1 MKKFL
6 LSLVCMLGVMAA
18 SATTVTI
25 DPTSWSGKF
34 AQDGDNYV
42 ATIEGYKV
50 SILKNQSGN
59 ALVAPNDYS
68 MRVYQGAILKVEAP
82 AGKVM
87 AQLTFTVDQNS
98 KATANSDITLSDGWT
113 LTGTVSNTKGSTFGA
128 ESAGLGVMELTA
140 GKQVR
145 IAKIEISDVAGENPG
160 PGEEPT
166 PGPGGDEPVTP
177 GVDGEVTVAA
187 PFAGFTN
194 MPGDNTVSGYTFSFA
209 TNSGTTKPQVY
220 QGNAVRMYAAN
231 TLTISGKKITKI
243 VFKLTKDAGYRYTTF
258 QPSVGALN
266 PAQAAGDTQITWEG
280 DAESVTFTVGANAT
294 LGSDGEAKAGQIR
307 IESITIYG
315 EGGEGGDT
323 PVVPTPD
330 KVTFE
335 KATSLEN
342 GQYVFVIDGKVGEPA
357 AAGVSYGRITIGSTV
372 VTGTSVETVA
382 ANAFDI
388 KVANGKATIKDA
400 NGRYYGMDDS
410 HFTSFQF
417 YTEVNEGCYWTYE
430 FVGETVKFTNALNP
444 NCFVCQ
450 SKGNQGTWYANVA
463 PAAEPAEFNLPM
475 VFKNSGNSAVTEVV
489 VDENAP
495 VEYYNLQGV
504 RVENP
509 AKGLYIRKQGNK
521 VTKVIL

>member
-6 LSLVCMLGVMAA
+6 LSLACMLGVMAA

-25 DPTSWSGKF
+25 DPASWTDQF

-42 ATIEGYKV
+42 ATIEGYK
-50 SILKNQSGN
+50 ITLLKGASQN
-59 ALVAPNDYS
+59 ALVAPDEYS
-68 MRVYQGAILKVEAP
+68 IRVYQGASLKVEAP
-82 AGKVM
+82 AGETM
-87 AQLTFTVDQNS
+87 AQLTVTVAQNS
-98 KATANSDITLSDGWT
+98 KATSVTLSDGWKLEGNVT
-113 LTGTVSNTKGSTFGA
+113 TTANSTFAATSNGL
-128 ESAGLGVMELTA
+128 ESIEIAGD
-140 GKQVR
+140 KQLR
-145 IAKIEISDVAGENPG
+145 IAKIEISDVAGETPEQPG
-160 PGEEPT
+160 D
-166 PGPGGDEPVTP
+166 GDDDPVTP
-177 GVDGEVTVAA
+177 GVDGEVTIAA
-187 PFAGFTN
+187 PFTGLVN
-194 MPGDNTVSGYTFSFA
+194 LPGDNNVSGYTFTFA
-209 TNSGTTKPQVY
+209 TNSGSTKPTVY
-220 QGNAVRMYAAN
+220 QANSIRLYAAN
-231 TLTISGKKITKI
+231 TLTISGTKITKI
-243 VFKLTKDAGYRYTTF
+243 VFKLTSDAGFRYTSF
-258 QPSVGALN
+258 KPSTGALN
-266 PAQAAGDTQITWEG
+266 PEQAVGDTQITWEG
-280 DAESVTFTVGANAT
+280 DAASVTFTVGAKAT
-294 LGSDGEAKAGQIR
+294 MGSDGEEKAGQIR

-330 KVTFE
+330 TVTFE

-357 AAGVSYGRITIGSTV
+357 AAGVSYGRITIGSTA

-388 KVANGKATIKDA
+388 EVANGKATIKDA

-410 HFTSFQF
+410 HFTLFQF

-430 FVGETVKFTNALNP
+430 FVGETVKFTNALNT

-509 AKGLYIRKQGNK
+509 SNGLYIKRQGSK